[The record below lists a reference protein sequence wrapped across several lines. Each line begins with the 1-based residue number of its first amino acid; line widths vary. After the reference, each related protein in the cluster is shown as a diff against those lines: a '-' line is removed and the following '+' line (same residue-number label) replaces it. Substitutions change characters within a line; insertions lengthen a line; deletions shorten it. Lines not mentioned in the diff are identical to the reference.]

1 MPATAPLR
9 RTLLDRLGVGASVL
23 CLVHCLL
30 TPFLLTGVAAFGTV
44 GGHEAEVGFHLVVF
58 ALALPLAVLSAW
70 PGYREHRD
78 RGVLAFLGG
87 GIGLLVLSFVL
98 HDRLGVVAHTA
109 LTAAGSVALIAG
121 HLRNYRLRP
130 RCATH
135 VLPHHAAH
143 DPGADGHTHP

>member
-9 RTLLDRLGVGASVL
+9 RSLLDRLGVGASVL

-30 TPFLLTGVAAFGTV
+30 TPFLLTGVAAFGSL
-44 GGHEAEVGFHLVVF
+44 GGHEADLAFHLVVF
-58 ALALPLAVLSAW
+58 ALALPLALLAAW

-78 RGVLAFLGG
+78 RAVLALLGAG
-87 GIGLLVLSFVL
+87 VVLLVLSFVL
-98 HDRLGVVAHTA
+98 HDVLGVAGHTA
-109 LTAAGSVALIAG
+109 LTVGGSVALVAG

-130 RCATH
+130 RCAAH

-143 DPGADGHTHP
+143 DHGESGHGHA

>member
-1 MPATAPLR
+1 MSH
-9 RTLLDRLGVGASVL
+9 RTSTFSRFLYDRLGIGASVV
-23 CLVHCLL
+23 CLVHCLAM
-30 TPFLLTGVAAFGTV
+30 PFLLTGAAAWGAR
-44 GGHEAEVGFHLVVF
+44 GHEAFHIGVALVSIP
-58 ALALPLAVLSAW
+58 LALVAAW

-78 RGVLAFLGG
+78 RGVLALLGG
-87 GIGLLVLSFVL
+87 GIALLVLSFVL

-143 DPGADGHTHP
+143 DPGADAHTHP

>member
-9 RTLLDRLGVGASVL
+9 RALLDRLGLGASVL
-23 CLVHCLL
+23 CLVHCLV

-44 GGHEAEVGFHLVVF
+44 GGHEAELGFHLVVF

-78 RGVLAFLGG
+78 RGVLALLGA
-87 GIGLLVLSFVL
+87 GIVLLGLSFVL
-98 HDRLGVVAHTA
+98 HDVVGEVGHIG
-109 LTAAGSVALIAG
+109 LTAAGSLALIAG

-130 RCATH
+130 RCAAH

-143 DPGADGHTHP
+143 DPGDAHTHA